1 MRVHVAQT
9 PVPDCAEALEDRAVE
24 DVCPDRVRRLEAE
37 DDYEDGRQHAPP
49 PIPVKLTRTP
59 ISSPVSVN
67 CQVKRYAWYA

>member
-1 MRVHVAQT
+1 
-9 PVPDCAEALEDRAVE
+9 VE